1 MEIADHA
8 GETNGPEPV
17 EGNGGETR
25 ARKEN
30 PREEANEDE
39 REGAARRAGKM
50 RGRTGERWGRG
61 GGGRERVV
69 SRRQS
74 PSTVAGVPTG

>member
-1 MEIADHA
+1 M
-8 GETNGPEPV
+8 NGDCRPRGRDEWPGTRG
-17 EGNGGETR
+17 GNGGETR

-30 PREEANEDE
+30 PREEANEGERRGGATDE
-39 REGAARRAGKM
+39 REKS
-50 RGRTGERWGRG
+50 GENERG
-61 GGGRERVV
+61 GVV